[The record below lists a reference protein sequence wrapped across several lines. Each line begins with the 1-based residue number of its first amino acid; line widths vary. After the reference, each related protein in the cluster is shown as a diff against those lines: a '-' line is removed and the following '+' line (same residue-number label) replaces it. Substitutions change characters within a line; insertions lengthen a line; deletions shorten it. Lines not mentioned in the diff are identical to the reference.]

1 MDGIILT
8 RSSTHEKQKVMEMFS
23 AQRVESPS
31 ERRWKCVALGI
42 VDKPCGAIRAC
53 SEPGDTR
60 IQVRIPITP
69 ANESSP

>member
-1 MDGIILT
+1 
-8 RSSTHEKQKVMEMFS
+8 MFS